1 MNTPLLEL
9 RDVEVEFRTRDGIA
23 RVLDRV
29 GFSLS
34 AGTTL
39 GIVGESGCG
48 KSMTALTI
56 MRLVPQPPAASPA
69 APSGSTARS
78 CLPRPRRACARS
90 AATEI
95 SMVFQEPMT
104 SLNPVFSVGDQIA
117 ETVRL
122 HQRLSKREALD
133 RAVEMLAAVGIPVPE
148 RRVREYPHQL
158 SGGMRQRVMIA
169 IGLACGPRVLI
180 ADEPTTALDV
190 TVQAQIF
197 DLLIDLKERTGTS
210 IILITHDMGAIAK
223 MADRVVVMYAG
234 RIVEEGPSPE
244 RLPLTEIAVMYPG
257 QIVEQADRIS
267 LFTTPLHPYTWA
279 LLSAVPSA
287 RPRTDRASRRVRL
300 VGDPPSP
307 IDPPLGCRFAGR
319 CPFAQPQCK
328 REVPRL
334 RTVRQG
340 HRVACHLVGDDGSAP
355 HHARDPQPR
364 RSR

>member
-1 MNTPLLEL
+1 MSVPLLEL

-34 AGTTL
+34 AGSTL

-56 MRLVPQPPAASPA
+56 MRLVPQPPGRIAGGAIVLD
-69 APSGSTARS
+69 GEDLL
-78 CLPRPRRACARS
+78 C
-90 AATEI
+90 ATEERMREI
-95 SMVFQEPMT
+95 RGNEVSMVFQEPMT

-122 HQRLSKREALD
+122 HQGLGRREALD

-169 IGLACGPRVLI
+169 IGLACSPRVLI

-210 IILITHDMGAIAK
+210 IILITHDMGVIAE
-223 MADRVVVMYAG
+223 MTDRVVVMYAG
-234 RIVEEGPSPE
+234 RIVEEGPVDVILEEPLHPYTRGLIVCVPHLEERPSPE
-244 RLPLTEIAVMYPG
+244 RLPLTEIAGMVPALTALGPG
-257 QIVEQADRIS
+257 CAFAPRCDHAMDRCTEQA
-267 LFTTPLHPYTWA
+267 PQ
-279 LLSAVPSA
+279 
-287 RPRTDRASRRVRL
+287 L
-300 VGDPPSP
+300 VGGDEHRVSCWLHEDAGRSDPSQPHGGPGAAPRSGERAPRDPP
-307 IDPPLGCRFAGR
+307 
-319 CPFAQPQCK
+319 
-328 REVPRL
+328 
-334 RTVRQG
+334 TT
-340 HRVACHLVGDDGSAP
+340 
-355 HHARDPQPR
+355 R
-364 RSR
+364 RYGP